1 MLKWALF
8 LLIAAG
14 IVLWAEYE
22 AAFAEFSFLAAGVV
36 FFVALA
42 IAFTRGTEAL
52 YLIVFA
58 VLFSPEIGATG
69 PAGRSGG
76 EGAGGVVIRL
86 EDVLLFAVAC
96 GWLLRTAY
104 QRRHFGILNTPV
116 NRPLLIYMGVS
127 LLATLF
133 GILAGRVQI
142 FSGLMNNLKYFEYAF
157 LFFMVLAHVRTREAI
172 VRMVDATFLAFF
184 LALVYGYSQIN
195 PSNLVRVCAP
205 FDTEPNTFGGY
216 IVLIQCVAFGVLLTD
231 RRFAVQ
237 ARMGFLCLFA
247 IGPLLFTLSRASY
260 LAFFMGVFTFL
271 AVSRY
276 RIAVLAVTFG
286 MLAVFL
292 MLYPM
297 LPARV
302 QDRIEG
308 TFRKG
313 SQYHVQV
320 AGIDLDPSASA
331 RIISYGEAIDIW
343 ERSPLL
349 GHGVTGTHF
358 IDSQYFRQLAET
370 GLIGLGAFLFLI
382 ATLLREV
389 WRVYLGC
396 DDAYLK
402 GVSLGLFVGIV
413 AMLMHAVSAN
423 TFIIV
428 RISEPFWLLSALVLL
443 IPRTARA
450 TEAVEPVRIP
460 GLLRANISAS
470 A

>member
-1 MLKWALF
+1 MLKWVLF
-8 LLIAAG
+8 LAIAVG
-14 IVLWAEYE
+14 LVLWSEYE
-22 AAFAEFSFLAAGVV
+22 AVFAELSYLAVGVV

-42 IAFTRGTEAL
+42 IAFTRGTDAL

-58 VLFSPEIGATG
+58 VLFSPEIGVIGATG
-69 PAGRSGG
+69 RSAG
-76 EGAGGVVIRL
+76 EGSAGIVFRL

-116 NRPLLIYMGVS
+116 NKPLLVYMGMS

-133 GILAGRVQI
+133 GILGGRVKI
-142 FSGLMNNLKYFEYAF
+142 LAGLMNNLKYFEYAF
-157 LFFMVLAHVRTREAI
+157 LFFMVLAHVRSREAI
-172 VRMVDATFLAFF
+172 IRMVDATFLAFF
-184 LALVYGYSQIN
+184 LVLVYGYAQIDPVN
-195 PSNLVRVCAP
+195 PVRVCAP

-231 RRFAVQ
+231 RRFAVR

-247 IGPLLFTLSRASY
+247 LGPLLFTLSRASY
-260 LAFFMGVFTFL
+260 LAFFMGVFMFL
-271 AVSRY
+271 AISRY
-276 RIAVLAVTFG
+276 RIAVFAMALGLLAG
-286 MLAVFL
+286 FL
-292 MLYPM
+292 ILYPM
-297 LPARV
+297 LPTRV

-320 AGIDLDPSASA
+320 VGIDLDPSASA
-331 RIISYGEAIDIW
+331 RIISYGEALAIW

-358 IDSQYFRQLAET
+358 IDSQYFRLLAET
-370 GLIGLGAFLFLI
+370 GLIGLGAFLFLM
-382 ATLLREV
+382 ATLLREI
-389 WRVYLGC
+389 WRVYLMC
-396 DDAYLK
+396 DDGYLK
-402 GVSLGLFVGIV
+402 GVSLGLFVGSV

-428 RISEPFWLLSALVLL
+428 RIAEPFWLLSALVLL
-443 IPRTARA
+443 IPHTARFMD
-450 TEAVEPVRIP
+450 TVVPVRVP
-460 GLLRANISAS
+460 GLGRVGLSGTT
-470 A
+470 